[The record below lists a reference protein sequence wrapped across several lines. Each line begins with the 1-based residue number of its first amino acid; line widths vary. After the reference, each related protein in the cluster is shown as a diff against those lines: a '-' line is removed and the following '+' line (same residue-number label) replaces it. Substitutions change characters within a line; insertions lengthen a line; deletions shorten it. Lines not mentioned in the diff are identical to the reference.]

1 MNELP
6 ASAQAPWD
14 IETSAV
20 TRWAHRLL
28 LFFYRPLN
36 WPTPAA
42 ILALVLLATLGG
54 GWWWLLSGNAT
65 VAVLAAAFLLGSS
78 ASDAAVLN
86 IQQNRRISALSWK
99 GHLFPLVAARLLA
112 GFVLAVAGIWLGWSA
127 ALGLLLGAWALGS
140 ALLVRGA
147 LVEPR
152 RLALTHLAIASER
165 LAPGSEPLRLLHI
178 SDVHIERAAVREAAV
193 LSLAER
199 AAPDLILITGD
210 YANTSFK
217 TDPQTHD
224 DIRAFLG
231 RLSAPHGVYA
241 VMGSPTVDLQDVVPP
256 LFQGTGITLLRD
268 ERRRVDLG
276 DGRTVTLFGV
286 DCHHDI
292 PEDAEALAALRP
304 EDCDGGPSVLLYHSP
319 ELLHQA
325 VNHGLDLYL
334 CGHTHGGQVR
344 MPVVGAL
351 VTFSKLGRR
360 YAMGHYHEGRTHLY
374 VTRGVG
380 FEGLSA
386 PRVRFLCPPE
396 ITLVTISLA
405 GRASSPA

>member
-1 MNELP
+1 MNQIP
-6 ASAQAPWD
+6 GSAQAPWD
-14 IETSAV
+14 TEPSTV

-28 LFFYRPLN
+28 LFFYRPLK
-36 WPTPAA
+36 WSTPVV
-42 ILALVLLATLGG
+42 ILALVLFAALGG
-54 GWWWLLSGNAT
+54 AWWWLLSGDST
-65 VAVLAAAFLLGSS
+65 VALAAAAILLGSS
-78 ASDAAVLN
+78 ASDAAVLDF
-86 IQQNRRISALSWK
+86 QRSQRISALSWK

-112 GFVLAVAGIWLGWSA
+112 GFALAVLGVWLGWNV
-127 ALGLLLGAWALGS
+127 ALGLLVGAWALGS

-152 RLALTHLAIASER
+152 RLALTQLAIASDR
-165 LAPGSEPLRLLHI
+165 LAAGSKPLRLLHI
-178 SDVHIERAAVREAAV
+178 SDVHIERAAEREATV
-193 LSLAER
+193 LSLAEHV
-199 AAPDLILITGD
+199 APDLILITGD
-210 YANTSFK
+210 YVNTSFK
-217 TDPQTHD
+217 TDPLTHND
-224 DIRAFLG
+224 VRAFLG

-241 VMGSPTVDLQDVVPP
+241 VLGSPTVDLQDVVPP

-276 DGRTVTLFGV
+276 DGRTITLFGI

-292 PEDAEALAALRP
+292 PGDAKALAALRP
-304 EDCDGGPSVLLYHSP
+304 EDHGGGPNVLLYHSP
-319 ELLHQA
+319 ELLRQA
-325 VNHGLDLYL
+325 VKHGLDLYL

-344 MPVVGAL
+344 MPVIGAL
-351 VTFSKLGRR
+351 VTFSKLDRR

-396 ITLVTISLA
+396 VTLITIS
-405 GRASSPA
+405 PA